1 MSTAAEA
8 WNPTKSHRNNHV
20 RPFHH
25 APPAHL
31 QCQATPA
38 QVEASACKLRLY
50 PSGQRPLHP
59 DLYRL
64 HPLRASDARISA
76 DLPGARVWLDCSTPM
91 ATRHSIETFPHLS
104 KVLSR
109 LLSPISMD
117 RLPIAYDCHPSL
129 PTMATFS
136 HLASPCQDR
145 CEVVGFS
152 SPIHTF
158 KCTPVPTRMFRS
170 QPFFSLFYVSE
181 SWQQHCATAHH
192 MHS

>member
-145 CEVVGFS
+145 NAVVEFLPQFILSNVHRFLRGCSMSRVSFS
-152 SPIHTF
+152 TCRRAGGNTLPQS
-158 KCTPVPTRMFRS
+158 
-170 QPFFSLFYVSE
+170 
-181 SWQQHCATAHH
+181 HH